1 MNYLDLVTEGYFDEN
16 NRAFLENYF
25 LREYKKAEKEQ
36 FFEANE
42 FFSGCMKVIECWE
55 NYLQKK
61 VFERKKELYLLLN
74 GAKNGK
80 LLYDDLEGKTIEQ
93 LRQETIENCEK
104 ELEDVRPDGIGS
116 ISFTVNLSSLTKG
129 RIRYNMDYNEVLQIK
144 FSIRKAFQKTQ
155 PQEEELP
162 PQPIVKQKPKLNGK
176 LITFKNSE
184 TIDKIYSE
192 LKGYFSNKEAELLK
206 ALQGELTE
214 ILLFPHNQNKF
225 VEVFRRLKYNG
236 FLLNTDTE
244 TKNWICTNFQFVK
257 RGFAEPQPFNESSV
271 WDNLNKGKGEPTKK
285 ERICST
291 EWLPYKGPV
300 QLTRET
306 KNEKL

>member
-16 NRAFLENYF
+16 NREFLENYF

-55 NYLQKK
+55 NYLQKE

-116 ISFTVNLSSLTKG
+116 ISFTVNLSSLTEG

-144 FSIRKAFQKTQ
+144 LSICKAFQKTQ
-155 PQEEELP
+155 PQEEALP
-162 PQPIVKQKPKLNGK
+162 TQTINLNPFSV
-176 LITFKNSE
+176 LQWATIFYYADETNLLSE
-184 TIDKIYSE
+184 SR
-192 LKGYFSNKEAELLK
+192 LLK
-206 ALQGELTE
+206 TRLEQFMSKHQIETTFGNL
-214 ILLFPHNQNKF
+214 INKYY
-225 VEVFRRLKYNG
+225 EAKRRLNIKNDYPINKLELIKP
-236 FLLNTDTE
+236 FLKENYKQTVTKVENDIFFLKEEKTE
-244 TKNWICTNFQFVK
+244 N
-257 RGFAEPQPFNESSV
+257 
-271 WDNLNKGKGEPTKK
+271 
-285 ERICST
+285 
-291 EWLPYKGPV
+291 
-300 QLTRET
+300 
-306 KNEKL
+306 

>member
-116 ISFTVNLSSLTKG
+116 ISYTVNLSSLTKG

-144 FSIRKAFQKTQ
+144 LSICKAFQKTQ

-162 PQPIVKQKPKLNGK
+162 PQSMTKQSDKLSDLIIHQKSIEIVEGIKNKYKNIRGKRLKL
-176 LITFKNSE
+176 LLLAFQ
-184 TIDKIYSE
+184 D
-192 LKGYFSNKEAELLK
+192 LELL
-206 ALQGELTE
+206 
-214 ILLFPHNQNKF
+214 PN
-225 VEVFRRLKYNG
+225 
-236 FLLNTDTE
+236 
-244 TKNWICTNFQFVK
+244 
-257 RGFAEPQPFNESSV
+257 
-271 WDNLNKGKGEPTKK
+271 
-285 ERICST
+285 ERI
-291 EWLPYKGPV
+291 V
-300 QLTRET
+300 QKFHECC
-306 KNEKL
+306 KNEFDWDIATYNAMNGYKFNDFTDKAERKNMKQYLETLIKTD

>member
-16 NRAFLENYF
+16 NREFLENYF

-55 NYLQKK
+55 NYLQKE

-116 ISFTVNLSSLTKG
+116 ISFTVNLSSLTEG

-144 FSIRKAFQKTQ
+144 LSICKAFQKTQ
-155 PQEEELP
+155 PQEEALP
-162 PQPIVKQKPKLNGK
+162 PQSMTKQSDKLSD
-176 LITFKNSE
+176 LITHHKSIEIVEGIKNKYKN
-184 TIDKIYSE
+184 IRGKR
-192 LKGYFSNKEAELLK
+192 LKLLLLAFQDLELL
-206 ALQGELTE
+206 
-214 ILLFPHNQNKF
+214 PN
-225 VEVFRRLKYNG
+225 
-236 FLLNTDTE
+236 
-244 TKNWICTNFQFVK
+244 
-257 RGFAEPQPFNESSV
+257 
-271 WDNLNKGKGEPTKK
+271 
-285 ERICST
+285 ERIAQKFHECCKYEFDWNIATYSAMNGYEFNDFT
-291 EWLPYKGPV
+291 DIAERKNMKQYL
-300 QLTRET
+300 ET
-306 KNEKL
+306 LIKTD